1 MPESFTLAFACHA
14 QRSSG
19 GLRGRC
25 SVAMGQTVR
34 IWDLPTRVFH
44 WALAA
49 LVVTSIVTAN
59 IGGNAMV
66 WHMRSGLAV
75 LSLLLFRLVWGL
87 VGGHWSRFGSF
98 LVSPSTVWQYARGRI
113 ADPAGH
119 SPLGS
124 LSVLGMLIALA
135 LQASAGLF
143 SDDEIAFSG
152 PFTALVSSQR
162 VEQASWFHTE
172 VGKWIVIGLVLLH
185 VLAIAYYT
193 VVRRKVLVPP
203 MVVGDKWMDGAVPAS
218 RDDGRS
224 RLRALAVWAV
234 CASVVAAGVKWF
246 G

>member
-152 PFTALVSSQR
+152 PFTVLVSSQR

-193 VVRRKVLVPP
+193 VVRRKVLVRP

>member
-1 MPESFTLAFACHA
+1 
-14 QRSSG
+14 
-19 GLRGRC
+19 
-25 SVAMGQTVR
+25 MGQTVR

-152 PFTALVSSQR
+152 PFTVLVSSQR

-193 VVRRKVLVPP
+193 VVRRKVLVRP

>member
-1 MPESFTLAFACHA
+1 
-14 QRSSG
+14 
-19 GLRGRC
+19 
-25 SVAMGQTVR
+25 MGQTVR

-119 SPLGS
+119 SPLGA

-193 VVRRKVLVPP
+193 VVRRKVLVRP

-224 RLRALAVWAV
+224 RLRALALWAV
-234 CASVVAAGVKWF
+234 CASVVATGVKWF